1 MTKPISRQ
9 MHGLITDYP
18 YVALISTAP
27 ETVGFKDN
35 ETATTLCRILA
46 AGILTSSL
54 LTRAEWGLVGAI
66 SFKTHLFLDVA
77 NGLFAASAPFLF
89 GFASDKRARN
99 TFLVAGAFG
108 IAAGLLSQPKEMNG
122 REQWS
127 EFNDD

>member
-35 ETATTLCRILA
+35 ETATTLCRMLA
-46 AGILTSSL
+46 GGILTSSL
-54 LTRAEWGLVGAI
+54 LTRAEWGLVPGI
-66 SFKTHLFLDVA
+66 SFKTHLVLDVA

-89 GFASDKRARN
+89 GFADDKKARN
-99 TFLVAGAFG
+99 TFLIAGAFG
-108 IAAGLLSQPKEMNG
+108 IAAGLLSQPKEMSRSEQT
-122 REQWS
+122 RE
-127 EFNDD
+127 FDD